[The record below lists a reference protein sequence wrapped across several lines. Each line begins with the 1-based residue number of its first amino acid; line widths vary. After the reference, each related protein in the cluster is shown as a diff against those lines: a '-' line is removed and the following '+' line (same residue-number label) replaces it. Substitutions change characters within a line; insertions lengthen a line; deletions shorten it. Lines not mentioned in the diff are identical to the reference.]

1 MRSTFC
7 LSSSDASSSQNFLT
21 LLSAGGKHS
30 LIYQFVLFRAK
41 KSSLNINVT
50 RNYSKDILPLP
61 KQFFFPANFSLRLI
75 SANAR
80 LVSLIQPFNSNTGD
94 DSFTPFP
101 SSLSPFPTCS
111 PGNTTLLL
119 HAILHTLESLSS
131 PPFTV
136 PPAIIVH
143 HPRQEHY
150 GQAGSRM
157 TPLPL
162 LPTGA
167 TEMKFVS
174 ARRRRKGPLAGKRW
188 RRRRRLII
196 KPETPFALN

>member
-1 MRSTFC
+1 MP
-7 LSSSDASSSQNFLT
+7 SSSDASSSQNFLT

-41 KSSLNINVT
+41 KILPKYK
-50 RNYSKDILPLP
+50 RYSKLLERYPP
-61 KQFFFPANFSLRLI
+61 VTVTVFFPANFSTRLI
-75 SANAR
+75 SANVR
-80 LVSLIQPFNSNTGD
+80 MVSLIQPFNSNTGD

-111 PGNTTLLL
+111 LGNTTLLL

-157 TPLPL
+157 TP
-162 LPTGA
+162 
-167 TEMKFVS
+167 S
-174 ARRRRKGPLAGKRW
+174 PLAPHRSHRDEIRFGTKEEERAVSG
-188 RRRRRLII
+188 
-196 KPETPFALN
+196 EEMEEEEDASHYQA